1 MIMETGPGI
10 STPSSSASRSASF
23 TCLYLGMVDDP
34 STITL
39 FPSEENLCLRCKHPA
54 APNFSHQALFCL
66 SDHYADC
73 PLRQGNPPDRVP
85 ARIRWKKDSSAVRGI
100 ILKAA
105 AGVAVSLGLA
115 LFFILWMP
123 GIISDLLVTFAPT
136 PASGGTWPTLTPSMT
151 PYPSATQQAQLQVE
165 TAQPVVSSTRVWKTQ
180 TSPPTIPLTL
190 TPTITATR
198 IILIT
203 RSFTPTHTA
212 NIEPTAITSTPS
224 ATRTPLPSETPS
236 ATPSS
241 SPTVTPTPG
250 TPTNTPAPIKT
261 NVPTDIPI
269 PTQTR
274 SSTP

>member
-1 MIMETGPGI
+1 MESDPGI
-10 STPSSSASRSASF
+10 SPSPSSAARPASF
-23 TCLYLGMVDDP
+23 TCLYLGMLDDP

-39 FPSEENLCLRCKHPA
+39 FPSESNCCLRCKHPA

-66 SDHYADC
+66 SDRYADC
-73 PLRQGNPPDRVP
+73 PLRQGNPPNRLP
-85 ARIRWKKDSSAVRGI
+85 IRIRWKKDASAVRGL

-105 AGVAVSLGLA
+105 AGAAVSLGLA

-136 PASGGTWPTLTPSMT
+136 PASGGTWPTLTPSIT
-151 PYPSATQQAQLQVE
+151 PFPSATQPANLQVQS
-165 TAQPVVSSTRVWKTQ
+165 TKPVGLSAWVGKTQ
-180 TSPPTIPLTL
+180 TSPPTATQTL
-190 TPTITATR
+190 TPTPTATR
-198 IILIT
+198 IILVT

-212 NIEPTAITSTPS
+212 NIEPTTITSTPS
-224 ATRTPLPSETPS
+224 VTRTPPPSETPS
-236 ATPSS
+236 PTPSATP
-241 SPTVTPTPG
+241 TITATPG

-261 NVPTDIPI
+261 VVPSDIPI